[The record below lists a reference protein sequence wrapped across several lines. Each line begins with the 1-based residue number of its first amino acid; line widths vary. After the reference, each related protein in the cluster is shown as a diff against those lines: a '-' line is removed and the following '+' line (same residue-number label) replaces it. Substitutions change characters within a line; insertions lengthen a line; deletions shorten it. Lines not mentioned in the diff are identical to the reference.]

1 MVCVVAFRKSPARL
15 GVGPLIGTKEA
26 AMKRPDITLTR
37 RDLGDLDALLGSAVL
52 DRLGRVGEFLLDE
65 LSRARIVEDG
75 AASSSLVT
83 MGATVRFRDD
93 ETGRVTE
100 ATLVYPR
107 EAGSRDHVVSVLTP
121 VGAAL
126 LGLSPGQSIDYE
138 TLDGRRKRL
147 TVLAVSAAQA

>member
-1 MVCVVAFRKSPARL
+1 L
-15 GVGPLIGTKEA
+15 GVRPFIGIKES

-37 RDLGDLDALLGSAVL
+37 RDLGDLDALLGGAVL
-52 DRLGRVGEFLLDE
+52 DRLGKVGEYLLDE
-65 LSRARIVEDG
+65 LTRARVVEDG
-75 AASSSLVT
+75 AASSTLVT

-107 EAGSRDHVVSVLTP
+107 EAGAHEHAVSVLTP

-126 LGLSPGQSIDYE
+126 LGLSEGQSIEYE
-138 TLDGRRKRL
+138 TFDGRRKRI
-147 TVLAVSAAQA
+147 TVLAVAAARA